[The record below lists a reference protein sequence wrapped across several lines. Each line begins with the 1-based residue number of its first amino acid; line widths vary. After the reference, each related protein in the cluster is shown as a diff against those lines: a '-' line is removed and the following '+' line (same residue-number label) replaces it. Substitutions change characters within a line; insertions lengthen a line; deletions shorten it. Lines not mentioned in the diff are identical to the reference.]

1 MAAEDASSLRKL
13 RERARGPSK
22 TITTFGPEAY
32 DDIEPVLAQFDVDVV
47 HEPLP
52 IPESSGYL
60 VVKRGEE
67 YLGAIS
73 AAAFGEL
80 RDPPEEPPW
89 DAATRESA
97 YRELVAL
104 LSGTSFE
111 MAEKRRLV
119 ATAREVE
126 DRAWRT
132 GRGSLSVTFQSLAAF
147 ERQLPAYERLA
158 EMTDLAVTVF
168 GEPNWEPPP
177 TDGIEVSRDET
188 GELAEFWI
196 VAFDGAGDDDAACA
210 LIAEE
215 LRPGTYTG
223 VVTYDPAVVDDVV
236 AYLDDVAA
244 SAP

>member
-1 MAAEDASSLRKL
+1 MAAEDGPSPREL
-13 RERARGPSK
+13 RERARGPAK

-32 DDIEPVLAQFDVDVV
+32 DDIEAALDRFDVDVV
-47 HEPLP
+47 HESLP

-80 RDPPEEPPW
+80 RDPPAGAPW
-89 DAATRESA
+89 DASTRESA

-104 LSGTSFE
+104 LSGSSFE
-111 MAEKRRLV
+111 MDDRRRLV

-132 GRGSLSVTFQSLAAF
+132 GRGSLAVTFQSLSAF
-147 ERQLPAYERLA
+147 EGQLPVYDRLA
-158 EMTDLAVTVF
+158 AGTDLSITVF
-168 GEPNWEPPP
+168 GKPDWEPPAV
-177 TDGIEVSRDET
+177 DGVDIHRDEA
-188 GELAEFWI
+188 GALADFWV
-196 VAFDGAGDDDAACA
+196 VAFDGAGEDEDKCA

-215 LRPGTYTG
+215 VEPGSYVG
-223 VVTYDPAVVDDVV
+223 VVTYDPSVVDDVT
-236 AYLDDVAA
+236 AHLRDVAA
-244 SAP
+244 STG